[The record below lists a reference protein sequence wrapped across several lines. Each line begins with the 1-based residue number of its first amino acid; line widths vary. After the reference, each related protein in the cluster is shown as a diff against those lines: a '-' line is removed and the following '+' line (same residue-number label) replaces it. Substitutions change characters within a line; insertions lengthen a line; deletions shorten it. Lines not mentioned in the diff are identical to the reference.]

1 MTAVPSQVWESGEI
15 TKVNLSKNSIEEL
28 PAQLSSS
35 ASLQVTVFSTN
46 TNSISSATYAFAIKH
61 VVLLKISCYLCIL
74 QTLILSRNK
83 IKDWPG
89 EILKSL
95 PALVCLKLDNN
106 LLKQVGDVCGEKI

>member
-1 MTAVPSQVWESGEI
+1 MVAKDLI
-15 TKVNLSKNSIEEL
+15 LSL
-28 PAQLSSS
+28 
-35 ASLQVTVFSTN
+35 
-46 TNSISSATYAFAIKH
+46 Y
-61 VVLLKISCYLCIL
+61 L

-95 PALVCLKLDNN
+95 PGLVCLKLDNN